1 MSRSLHASTATE
13 LQTDAIVAFI
23 MVKMELGNDS
33 NGNSQDLFLNSTSQ
47 NFTYS
52 SDVYTGLGG
61 LGTISAVEEGTD
73 FANRPM
79 SLELSGVDVALV
91 STALNINYQN
101 KPVTI
106 MLGVL
111 DDEDAFIGTPTIIF
125 KGKIDTMSVEIAENS
140 KISVR
145 CTSDLADWERPSDG
159 RYTNEDQV
167 SRFAGDVGLEFTSQA
182 AEKEIFF
189 GRPTP

>member
-1 MSRSLHASTATE
+1 MSRDLHASTATE
-13 LQTDAIVAFI
+13 LQTDAIAAFM
-23 MVKMELGNDS
+23 MVKMELGNDGD
-33 NGNSQDLFLNSTSQ
+33 GNSQDIFLNSTSQ
-47 NFTYS
+47 TFTYS
-52 SDVYTGLGG
+52 SDTYQGVGG

-79 SLELSGVDVALV
+79 SLELSGVDVTLV

-125 KGKIDTMSVEIAENS
+125 KGKIDTMSVEIGDNS

-159 RYTNEDQV
+159 RYTDEDQQA
-167 SRFAGDVGLEFTSQA
+167 RFAGDLGLQFTNQA